1 MSTFGMRDW
10 HATSDIERLCGT
22 DARFRESVHL
32 LSSAMLPTRVASRDC
47 SMVLSSDW
55 LNMGSSPGLLGRC
68 GSRCRFRLSGRLS
81 TPAVGRDREGKTTSH
96 FSIHQARGAKLLT
109 VRS

>member
-1 MSTFGMRDW
+1 
-10 HATSDIERLCGT
+10 
-22 DARFRESVHL
+22 
-32 LSSAMLPTRVASRDC
+32 MLPTRVASRDC

-81 TPAVGRDREGKTTSH
+81 TPAVERDREDDNSLIVNFQFIKREEPNH
-96 FSIHQARGAKLLT
+96 
-109 VRS
+109 